1 MLQKTALP
9 EDQIQ
14 AILAANKSER
24 TERNEMPRNGKNE
37 MQRNNDYNDEDKE
50 LKGAKIAPLK
60 RWNLRGETLT
70 SNSFAIKKRET
81 RSMKQ
86 PDKNKIPEIAK
97 ITPHSKKPQTTNDDN
112 KETESVDAL
121 GSGDVSDILN
131 TPLTLKRNSSEDVIF
146 STKDAI
152 FSNSKD
158 VIFNKNAKHRGCYF

>member
-1 MLQKTALP
+1 
-9 EDQIQ
+9 
-14 AILAANKSER
+14 
-24 TERNEMPRNGKNE
+24 
-37 MQRNNDYNDEDKE
+37 
-50 LKGAKIAPLK
+50 
-60 RWNLRGETLT
+60 
-70 SNSFAIKKRET
+70 
-81 RSMKQ
+81 MKQ